1 MSSLLYRLG
10 HWSFGAR
17 LRVLLTWLT
26 IIAAIGIG
34 ARFLSTGTDNTFSIP
49 GTESGVALDQLA
61 HTFPQV
67 SGTSARLVVVAPP
80 GMTVRDTAVEG
91 PLEAAVT
98 QLKDVN
104 QVAAVTDPLGTQV
117 TGGVSNDGSAAV
129 VTVQM
134 DGQSGS
140 ITDATRTALLDVEST
155 LRSALP
161 AGSTAIFGGD
171 LFSLHIPT
179 VSATEGVGVLVA
191 LAVLVV
197 TFGSFLAAGMPL
209 VTALLG
215 VGISTAAISL
225 ATRFA
230 TISSTTP
237 MLALMLGLAVGI
249 DYSLFIVSRH
259 QAQLRAGL
267 EPRESAARALAT
279 AGSAVV
285 FAGLTVMI
293 ALVGL
298 AVARIPFLSIMGFA
312 AAVAVGLAV
321 LIALT
326 LTPALLGFAGDRVR
340 PGYRRE
346 RRAARRARNADAATG
361 GSRRHG
367 AVAATTAADATT
379 DETTERDATAT
390 AASRGSHL
398 AGEQVH
404 QNRFFLGWVR
414 AVTRWPVVTILLVV
428 LGLGAVALPALDLR
442 LALPD
447 AGTQAA
453 GSRARVS
460 YDLLAEHFGPGYNG
474 PLIVTGTIVG
484 SKDPMTLMSDLKKEI
499 EALPGVASV
508 PVATP
513 NADATTGIIQVVPTG
528 GPDSQATKDL
538 VAKIRSLHDHFQQTY
553 GVNLSVTGVTAVQI
567 DISDRLG
574 NALLPFGILVVGL
587 SFVLLTMVFR
597 SLWVPLK
604 ATLGYLL
611 SVAASFG
618 VVAMVFEK
626 GWGASL
632 FGLDHTMPVIS
643 FMPIVLMGVLF
654 GLAMDYEVFLVSRM
668 REDYVHGGDARAAI
682 RSGFTASAV
691 VVTAAATIMF
701 SVFAA
706 FVPEGDVNIKPI
718 ALGLASGVF
727 VDAFVVRM
735 TLVPAVLQ
743 LLGDRAWHMPRRL
756 DRILPSFDIE
766 GEGLSSELALADWPE
781 PGADDAIVAAGL
793 RLDRPDGTPLYRDV
807 SVRVPTG
814 GVLVVAGPH
823 RSGRT
828 AVLLTIAGRAHAD
841 DGALK
846 VDGLVAPVRARDI
859 RRRVA
864 FARLMRAA
872 DPVSELREAF
882 APHTPVVVVDDLDA
896 VADPVLQRAVRDELR
911 AALTTAAADGRPL
924 TLVVSAQTVEA
935 VRDLLPAPPTTTL
948 TLTAVPDLAKVL

>member
-1 MSSLLYRLG
+1 MSSMLYRLG
-10 HWSFGAR
+10 HWAFGAR
-17 LRVLLTWLT
+17 LRVLLTWVA
-26 IIAAIGIG
+26 IVAAVGIG
-34 ARFLSTGTDNTFSIP
+34 AGLFSTGTNNTFSIP
-49 GTESGVALDQLA
+49 GTESGTALDSLN

-67 SGTSARLVVVAPP
+67 SGTSARLVVVAPT
-80 GMTVRDTAVEG
+80 GTTVRDAAIEG
-91 PLEAAVT
+91 PVESAIA
-98 QLKDVN
+98 QLKTTS
-104 QVAAVTDPLGTQV
+104 QVAAVTDPFGSQV
-117 TGGVSNDGSAAV
+117 TGGVSTDGSAAV

-134 DGQSGS
+134 QGASGA
-140 ITDATRTALLDVEST
+140 ITAATRSALLDAEST
-155 LRSALP
+155 LRAALP

-171 LFSLHIPT
+171 LFSINLPT
-179 VSATEGVGVLVA
+179 VSSTEGLGVLVA
-191 LAVLVV
+191 LIVLIV
-197 TFGSFLAAGMPL
+197 TFGSFIAAGMPL
-209 VTALLG
+209 ATALLG
-215 VGISTAAISL
+215 VAISTAGISL

-237 MLALMLGLAVGI
+237 LLALMLGLAVGI

-259 QAQLRAGL
+259 QAQLRSGL

-298 AVARIPFLSIMGFA
+298 SVAGIPFLSIMGVA

-326 LTPALLGFAGDRVR
+326 LTPALLGFAGDRIR
-340 PGYRRE
+340 PGSRRE
-346 RRAARRARNADAATG
+346 RRAARRARRSGAGEGGSADDERAPAATAPI
-361 GSRRHG
+361 H
-367 AVAATTAADATT
+367 AHTAAPAP
-379 DETTERDATAT
+379 
-390 AASRGSHL
+390 SSHL
-398 AGEQVH
+398 AGDRVH

-428 LGLGAVALPALDLR
+428 IGLGAVALPALDLR

-453 GSRARVS
+453 GSRPRVT
-460 YDLLAEHFGPGYNG
+460 YDLLAQHFGPGYNG

-484 SKDPMTLMSDLKKEI
+484 STDPLTLMADLKKEI

-513 NADATTGIIQVVPTG
+513 NADATTGIVQVVPTG
-528 GPDSQATKDL
+528 GPDSQSTKDL
-538 VAKIRSLHDHFQQTY
+538 VAEIRSLHGHFQQKY
-553 GVNLSVTGVTAVQI
+553 GVDLAVTGVTAVQI

-574 NALLPFGILVVGL
+574 KALLPFGILVVGL

-618 VVAMVFEK
+618 VVSMVFEK
-626 GWGASL
+626 GWGASAL
-632 FGLDHTMPVIS
+632 GLDHTMPVIS

-743 LLGDRAWHMPRRL
+743 LLGDRAWHMPRWL
-756 DRILPSFDIE
+756 DRVLPSFDIE
-766 GEGLSSELALADWPE
+766 GEGLSSELALAEWPE
-781 PGADDAIVAAGL
+781 PGADDAISAAGL
-793 RLDRPDGTPLYRDV
+793 RLDRPDGTALYRDV
-807 SVRVPTG
+807 SVRVPAG

-841 DGALK
+841 AGTLK

-864 FARLMRAA
+864 IARLARTSDPVGELRAA
-872 DPVSELREAF
+872 FEPR
-882 APHTPVVVVDDLDA
+882 TPIVVVDDLDA
-896 VADPVLQRAVRDELR
+896 VGDPVLRRAVHDELVR
-911 AALTTAAADGRPL
+911 ARDSAAADGRPF
-924 TLVVSAQTVEA
+924 TLVVSAQSVELLPGLLPVPPTVTVELA
-935 VRDLLPAPPTTTL
+935 AT
-948 TLTAVPDLAKVL
+948 PDLAKVL

>member
-1 MSSLLYRLG
+1 MSSSLYRLG
-10 HWSFGAR
+10 RWAFGAR
-17 LRVLLTWLT
+17 VRVLVTWL
-26 IIAAIGIG
+26 AILLLVLGG
-34 ARFLSTGTDNTFSIP
+34 AKLLGKGTDNTFSIP
-49 GTESGVALDQLA
+49 GTEAGTAMDTLK

-67 SGTSARLVVVAPP
+67 SGSSARLVVVAPT
-80 GMTVRDTAVEG
+80 GTSVRDEAVRAPVEDAIAR
-91 PLEAAVT
+91 LKAVS
-98 QLKDVN
+98 
-104 QVAAVTDPLGTQV
+104 QVSAVADPFGTEV
-117 TGGVSNDGSAAV
+117 AGGVSDDGTAAL

-134 DGQSGS
+134 QG
-140 ITDATRTALLDVEST
+140 DALSVSDSTRAALIAEESN
-155 LRSALP
+155 LRRALP
-161 AGSTAIFGGD
+161 AGSTAELGGD
-171 LFSLHIPT
+171 LFSVELPT
-179 VSATEGVGVLVA
+179 VSPSEGLGVLVA

-209 VTALLG
+209 LTALLG
-215 VGISTAAISL
+215 VGVSTLGITI

-237 MLALMLGLAVGI
+237 LLALMLGLAVGI
-249 DYSLFIVSRH
+249 DYALFIVSRH
-259 QAQLRAGL
+259 QSQLRAGL
-267 EPRESAARALAT
+267 EPRESVARALAT

-298 AVARIPFLSIMGFA
+298 SVAGIPFLTVMGVA
-312 AAVAVGLAV
+312 AAGAVGLAV

-326 LTPALLGFAGDRVR
+326 LTPALLGFAGDRLR

-346 RRAARRARNADAATG
+346 RRAERRDRRVGAGGGGGAPG
-361 GSRRHG
+361 GS
-367 AVAATTAADATT
+367 
-379 DETTERDATAT
+379 
-390 AASRGSHL
+390 AASREEPGSERAAAAHL
-398 AGEQVH
+398 SGGPVH

-414 AVTRWPVVTILLVV
+414 AVTRYPAVTIVLVV

-447 AGTQAA
+447 AGSQPKD
-453 GSRARVS
+453 SRGRIT

-474 PLIVTGTIVG
+474 PLVVTGTIVG
-484 SKDPMTLMSDLKKEI
+484 STDPLGLMANLKKEI

-508 PVATP
+508 PLATP
-513 NADATTGIIQVVPTG
+513 NQDATTGIVQVVPTG

-538 VAKIRSLHDHFQQTY
+538 VAAIRDKHDYFRRTY
-553 GVNLSVTGVTAVQI
+553 GVDLSVTGVTAVQI

-574 NALLPFGILVVGL
+574 KALLPFGILVVGL

-604 ATLGYLL
+604 ATAGYLL
-611 SVAASFG
+611 SVLAAFG

-626 GWGASL
+626 GWGGSL
-632 FGLDHTMPVIS
+632 LGMDRTMPVIS

-668 REDYVHGGDARAAI
+668 REDYVHGGDARAAV

-718 ALGLASGVF
+718 ALGLAAGVF

-743 LLGDRAWHMPRRL
+743 LLGDRAWHMPRWL
-756 DRILPSFDIE
+756 DRVLPSFDVE
-766 GEGLSSELALADWPE
+766 GEGLAAELALAQWPE
-781 PGADDAIVAAGL
+781 PGADDAVAAAGL
-793 RLDRPDGTPLYRDV
+793 RLDRPDGRPLYDGV
-807 SVRVPTG
+807 SMRVRAG
-814 GVLVVAGPH
+814 GTLVVTGPH

-828 AVLLTIAGRAHAD
+828 ALLLTVAGRAHAD
-841 DGALK
+841 AGTLK
-846 VDGLVAPVRARDI
+846 VAGLVAPVRARDI
-859 RRRVA
+859 RRAVA
-864 FARLMRAA
+864 FARLARAT
-872 DPVSELREAF
+872 DPVDELRQAF
-882 APHTPVVVVDDLDA
+882 AARTPIVVIDDLDA
-896 VADPVLQRAVRDELR
+896 VGDPVLRRAVHDELAFELR
-911 AALTTAAADGRPL
+911 AAGAQGRPL
-924 TLVVSAQTVEA
+924 TLVVSALTGEA
-935 VRDLLPAPPTTTL
+935 LSDLLPTQPTATVTL
-948 TLTAVPDLAKVL
+948 AATPDLAKVL

>member
-1 MSSLLYRLG
+1 MSSMLYRLG
-10 HWSFGAR
+10 HWAFGAR
-17 LRVLLTWLT
+17 LRVLLTWVA
-26 IIAAIGIG
+26 IVAAVGIG
-34 ARFLSTGTDNTFSIP
+34 AGLFSTGTNNTFSIP
-49 GTESGVALDQLA
+49 GTESGTALDSLN

-67 SGTSARLVVVAPP
+67 SGTSARLVVVAPT
-80 GMTVRDTAVEG
+80 GTTVRDAAVEG
-91 PLEAAVT
+91 PVESAIA
-98 QLKDVN
+98 QLKTTS
-104 QVAAVTDPLGTQV
+104 QVAAVTDPFGSQV
-117 TGGVSNDGSAAV
+117 TGGVSTDGSAAV

-134 DGQSGS
+134 QGASGA
-140 ITDATRTALLDVEST
+140 ITAATRSALLDAEST
-155 LRSALP
+155 LRAALP

-171 LFSLHIPT
+171 LFSINLPT
-179 VSATEGVGVLVA
+179 VSSTEGLGVLVA
-191 LAVLVV
+191 LIVLIV
-197 TFGSFLAAGMPL
+197 TFGSFIAAGMPL
-209 VTALLG
+209 ATALLG
-215 VGISTAAISL
+215 VAISTAGISL

-237 MLALMLGLAVGI
+237 LLALMLGLAVGI

-259 QAQLRAGL
+259 QAQLRSGL

-298 AVARIPFLSIMGFA
+298 SVAGIPFLSIMGVA

-326 LTPALLGFAGDRVR
+326 LTPALLGFAGDRIR
-340 PGYRRE
+340 PGSRRE
-346 RRAARRARNADAATG
+346 RRAARRARRSGAGEGGSADDERAPAATAPI
-361 GSRRHG
+361 H
-367 AVAATTAADATT
+367 AHTAAPAP
-379 DETTERDATAT
+379 
-390 AASRGSHL
+390 SSHL
-398 AGEQVH
+398 AGDRVH

-428 LGLGAVALPALDLR
+428 IGLGAVALPALDLR

-453 GSRARVS
+453 GSRPRVT
-460 YDLLAEHFGPGYNG
+460 YDLLAQHFGPGYNG

-484 SKDPMTLMSDLKKEI
+484 STDPLTLMADLKKEI

-513 NADATTGIIQVVPTG
+513 NADATTGIVQVVPTG
-528 GPDSQATKDL
+528 GPDSQSTKDL
-538 VAKIRSLHDHFQQTY
+538 VAEIRSLHGHFQQKY
-553 GVNLSVTGVTAVQI
+553 GVDLAVTGVTAVQI

-574 NALLPFGILVVGL
+574 RALLPFGILVVGL

-618 VVAMVFEK
+618 VVSMVFEK
-626 GWGASL
+626 GWGASAL
-632 FGLDHTMPVIS
+632 GLDHTMPVIS

-743 LLGDRAWHMPRRL
+743 LLGDRAWHMPRWL
-756 DRILPSFDIE
+756 DRVLPSFDIE
-766 GEGLSSELALADWPE
+766 GEGLSSELALAEWPE
-781 PGADDAIVAAGL
+781 PGADDAISAAGL
-793 RLDRPDGTPLYRDV
+793 RLDRPDGTALYRDV
-807 SVRVPTG
+807 SVRVPAG

-841 DGALK
+841 AGTLK

-864 FARLMRAA
+864 IARLARTSDPVGELRAA
-872 DPVSELREAF
+872 FEPR
-882 APHTPVVVVDDLDA
+882 TPIVVVDDLDA
-896 VADPVLQRAVRDELR
+896 VGDPVLRRAVHDELVR
-911 AALTTAAADGRPL
+911 ARDSAAADGRPF
-924 TLVVSAQTVEA
+924 TLVVSAQSVELLPGLLPVPPTVTVELA
-935 VRDLLPAPPTTTL
+935 AT
-948 TLTAVPDLAKVL
+948 PDLAKVL

>member
-1 MSSLLYRLG
+1 MSSMLYRLG
-10 HWSFGAR
+10 HWAFGAR
-17 LRVLLTWLT
+17 LRVLLTWVA
-26 IIAAIGIG
+26 IVAAVGIG
-34 ARFLSTGTDNTFSIP
+34 AGLFSTGTNNTFSIP
-49 GTESGVALDQLA
+49 GTESGTALDSLN

-67 SGTSARLVVVAPP
+67 SGTSARLVVVAPT
-80 GMTVRDTAVEG
+80 GTTVRDAAVEG
-91 PLEAAVT
+91 PVESAIA
-98 QLKDVN
+98 QLKTTS
-104 QVAAVTDPLGTQV
+104 QVAAVTDPFGSQV
-117 TGGVSNDGSAAV
+117 TGGVSTDGSAAV

-134 DGQSGS
+134 QGASGA
-140 ITDATRTALLDVEST
+140 ITAATRSALLDAEST
-155 LRSALP
+155 LRAALP

-171 LFSLHIPT
+171 LFSINLPT
-179 VSATEGVGVLVA
+179 VSSTEGLGVLVA
-191 LAVLVV
+191 LIVLIV
-197 TFGSFLAAGMPL
+197 TFGSFIAAGMPL
-209 VTALLG
+209 ATALLG
-215 VGISTAAISL
+215 VAISTAGISL

-237 MLALMLGLAVGI
+237 LLALMLGLAVGI

-259 QAQLRAGL
+259 QAQLRSGL

-298 AVARIPFLSIMGFA
+298 SVAGIPFLSIMGVA

-326 LTPALLGFAGDRVR
+326 LTPALLGFAGDRIR
-340 PGYRRE
+340 PGSRRE
-346 RRAARRARNADAATG
+346 RRAARRARRSGAGEGGSADDERAPAATAPI
-361 GSRRHG
+361 H
-367 AVAATTAADATT
+367 AHTAAPAP
-379 DETTERDATAT
+379 
-390 AASRGSHL
+390 SSHL
-398 AGEQVH
+398 AGDRVH

-428 LGLGAVALPALDLR
+428 IGLGAVALPALDLR

-453 GSRARVS
+453 GSRPRVT
-460 YDLLAEHFGPGYNG
+460 YDLLAQHFGPGYNG

-484 SKDPMTLMSDLKKEI
+484 STDPLTLMADLKKEI

-513 NADATTGIIQVVPTG
+513 NADATTGIVQVVPTG
-528 GPDSQATKDL
+528 GPDSQSTKDL
-538 VAKIRSLHDHFQQTY
+538 VAEIRSLHGHFQQKY
-553 GVNLSVTGVTAVQI
+553 GVDLAVTGVTAVQI

-574 NALLPFGILVVGL
+574 KALLPFGILVVGL

-618 VVAMVFEK
+618 VVSMVFEK
-626 GWGASL
+626 GWGASAL
-632 FGLDHTMPVIS
+632 GLDHTMPVIS

-743 LLGDRAWHMPRRL
+743 LLGDRAWHMPRWL
-756 DRILPSFDIE
+756 DRVLPSFDIE
-766 GEGLSSELALADWPE
+766 GEGLSSELALAEWPE
-781 PGADDAIVAAGL
+781 PGADDAISAAGL
-793 RLDRPDGTPLYRDV
+793 RLDRPDGTALYRDV
-807 SVRVPTG
+807 SVRVPAG

-841 DGALK
+841 AGTLK

-864 FARLMRAA
+864 IARLARTSDPVGELRAA
-872 DPVSELREAF
+872 FEPR
-882 APHTPVVVVDDLDA
+882 TPIVVVDDLDA
-896 VADPVLQRAVRDELR
+896 VGDPVLRRAVHDELVR
-911 AALTTAAADGRPL
+911 ARDSAAADGRPF
-924 TLVVSAQTVEA
+924 TLVVSAQSVELLPGLLPVPPTVTVELA
-935 VRDLLPAPPTTTL
+935 AT
-948 TLTAVPDLAKVL
+948 PDLAKVL